1 MTWGGEMCCD
11 YEEWS
16 DGTFNCNLFVGG
28 YTIPYGGNTCWD
40 DDSTADI
47 DGDICS
53 NYDETWC
60 GGYDDDDFSSYS
72 QCCVCGGGY
81 VEEGDSNDL
90 FASSVFTF
98 GSHQG
103 AQQLVAA
110 SMLLLTAYV
119 M

>member
-1 MTWGGEMCCD
+1 MCCD

-81 VEEGDSNDL
+81 VEEGDYSNDL